1 MKRAIVSMLSPAL
14 ASGLALTLGLALG
27 LTASLAPEAARAD
40 AHEKKVTV
48 GHNRLDPGELTV
60 KAGET
65 VAFHN
70 VDEMPGGHT
79 VVSESGEIA
88 SPPLDKGQTWS
99 HTFAEPGTYE
109 LKIEE
114 HPSATLTVTVVAA
127 EE

>member
-1 MKRAIVSMLSPAL
+1 MKRA
-14 ASGLALTLGLALG
+14 LALFVSPVLALALG
-27 LTASLAPEAARAD
+27 LTASLAPDAARADAD

-65 VAFHN
+65 VVFHN
-70 VDEMPGGHT
+70 VDQMPGGHT

-88 SPPLDKGQTWS
+88 SPPLDQGQTWS

-114 HPSATLTVTVVAA
+114 HPEATLTVTVMAA